1 MKYIRS
7 IYHKSFGMKQAGDEV
22 SDKDLTLLKS
32 LNIDVSRYTD
42 TKQKNEA
49 QADEPSEVPE
59 EAAPAPKKR
68 TRKKKDE

>member
-1 MKYIRS
+1 MKYIRN

-42 TKQKNEA
+42 TKQKYA
-49 QADEPSEVPE
+49 PQADESSEVPE
-59 EAAPAPKKR
+59 ETAPAPKKR